1 MFLRPWEW
9 AVVNK
14 SISFLKSK
22 LCFNRMEFL
31 ISLTL
36 HTFKGLYK
44 TVKIIINIAFMSP
57 LVTKCSYSWNTLEFI
72 FLKKRSLYI
81 NFVLGAILKIEEKD
95 LIYFAWPQMM
105 LDLPIYLDKM
115 CRIKCHK
122 ILKRDSLDPKNLKRQ
137 DLTKMSRFSCVLS
150 NLFCDFVF
158 DTFKLVAWIDAGKIF
173 YFQYRY
179 DWGSLQLITCPCLV
193 TEDCTMLPVHG
204 YRCWQ
209 HVKKKFEKQK
219 RCSIICGA

>member
-1 MFLRPWEW
+1 
-9 AVVNK
+9 
-14 SISFLKSK
+14 
-22 LCFNRMEFL
+22 MEFL

-122 ILKRDSLDPKNLKRQ
+122 ILKRDSLDPKNIKRQ

-150 NLFCDFVF
+150 NLFVTLCLTHLSQQLELMQGKFF
-158 DTFKLVAWIDAGKIF
+158 IFNIGMTEEAYNSSHALVWLQRIVPCYLCMDIDVGN
-173 YFQYRY
+173 
-179 DWGSLQLITCPCLV
+179 
-193 TEDCTMLPVHG
+193 M
-204 YRCWQ
+204 
-209 HVKKKFEKQK
+209 
-219 RCSIICGA
+219 